1 VRGRGVPGGGIDAI
15 DVGLVYTFYTHA
27 IFLNQAKGSF
37 EGLLLCVHIFELIL
51 CFRAFDAL
59 NLYHLV
65 RLM

>member
-1 VRGRGVPGGGIDAI
+1 VRGRDVLGGGIDAI

-37 EGLLLCVHIFELIL
+37 EGILLCVDIFELIFCL
-51 CFRAFDAL
+51 RAFDAL